1 MQAHYLLGIDG
12 GGTQCRARL
21 TDLHGNVLAEAA
33 GGPAN
38 VWSDYDAALIRV
50 GALIDKV
57 FLQAGLTP
65 QALGETSLVAGLA
78 GANVASVQARLAG
91 WQPACAALRV
101 VSDVEI
107 ACAGA
112 HGGEPG
118 AVFITG
124 TGSQGAAWD
133 GTRFTLLGGWGFA
146 LSDQG
151 SGAEL
156 GRRALRLA
164 LLAHEAVVEPSD
176 FTHQLMA
183 QFDHSPES
191 MLLWTRTAVPADWA
205 RVVPQVFAAAD
216 AGDGHAQHLLSQTA
230 ADIGLMVRRLM
241 ALSSGRVA
249 LMGGLA
255 APVHRWLAADIQAS
269 LATPQG
275 DALSGALKLAGAHP
289 AFSARADRVR
299 AIN

>member
-1 MQAHYLLGIDG
+1 MQPHYLLGIDG

-21 TDLHGNVLAEAA
+21 TDAQGRVLAEAT

-38 VWSDYDAALIRV
+38 VWSHYDAALNCVGELTDRV
-50 GALIDKV
+50 FSL
-57 FLQAGLTP
+57 AGLAP
-65 QALGETSLVAGLA
+65 QALAQTAMVAGLA
-78 GANVASVQARLAG
+78 GANVASVQARLAS
-91 WQPACAALRV
+91 WQPACAALQV

-112 HGGEPG
+112 HGGAPG
-118 AVFITG
+118 AVFIIG

-133 GTRFTLLGGWGFA
+133 GERFTLLGGWGFA

-164 LLAHEAVVEPSD
+164 LLAHEAIIAPTA

-183 QFDHSPES
+183 QSGDSPET
-191 MLLWTRTAVPADWA
+191 MLLWTRTATPADWA
-205 RVVPQVFAAAD
+205 RVVPQVFAAAES
-216 AGDGHAQHLLSQTA
+216 GDHHAADLLHQTA
-230 ADIGLMVRRLM
+230 ADIGLMVRRLI
-241 ALSSGRVA
+241 ALSNNGRVA

-255 APVHRWLAADIQAS
+255 TPIQRWLDDDIQAR
-269 LATPQG
+269 LTVPQG
-275 DALSGALKLAGAHP
+275 DALSGALTLAQQLT
-289 AFSARADRVR
+289 VR
-299 AIN
+299 

>member
-1 MQAHYLLGIDG
+1 MQAHYLLGI
-12 GGTQCRARL
+12 GTQCRARL
-21 TDLHGNVLAEAA
+21 SDLNGKVLAEAT

-38 VWSDYDAALIRV
+38 VWSEYDAALTRV

-57 FLQAGLTP
+57 FLQAGLAP
-65 QALGETSLVAGLA
+65 QTLAQTALVAGLA
-78 GANVASVQARLAG
+78 GANVSSVQARLAG
-91 WQPACAALRV
+91 WQPACAAFQV
-101 VSDVEI
+101 FSDVEI

-164 LLAHEAVVEPSD
+164 LLAHEAVVEKSD

-183 QFDHSPES
+183 QFDHTPET
-191 MLLWTRTAVPADWA
+191 MLLWTRTAAPADWA
-205 RVVPQVFAAAD
+205 RVFAAAH
-216 AGDGHAQHLLSQTA
+216 AGARHAQDLLAQTA
-230 ADIGLMVRRLM
+230 ADTGLMVRRLM
-241 ALSSGRVA
+241 AISSGLVA

-255 APVHRWLAADIQAS
+255 APIRRWLAADIQAC

-289 AFSARADRVR
+289 SFAGSCNRARA
-299 AIN
+299 IT

>member
-1 MQAHYLLGIDG
+1 MQPHYLLGIDG

-21 TDLHGNVLAEAA
+21 TDRQGCLLAEST

-38 VWSDYDAALIRV
+38 VWSDYDAALTCV
-50 GALIDKV
+50 GQLTEQV
-57 FLQAGLTP
+57 FIQAGLTAE
-65 QALGETSLVAGLA
+65 ALAQTALVAGLA
-78 GANVASVQARLAG
+78 GANVASVQARLAS
-91 WQPACAALRV
+91 WQPACAALQV

-118 AVFITG
+118 AVFIIG

-133 GTRFTLLGGWGFA
+133 GERFTLLGGWGFA

-164 LLAHEAVVEPSD
+164 LLAHESIIPHGSL
-176 FTHQLMA
+176 TRQLMA
-183 QFDHSPES
+183 QFGDSPET

-205 RVVPQVFAAAD
+205 RVVPQIFAAAD
-216 AGDGHAQHLLSQTA
+216 AGDSHAQELLQQTA
-230 ADIGLMVRRLM
+230 ADIGLMVRRLI
-241 ALSSGRVA
+241 ALSSGPVA
-249 LMGGLA
+249 LMGGVA
-255 APVHRWLAADIQAS
+255 APIQRWLDKDIQAR
-269 LATPQG
+269 LVVPQG
-275 DALSGALKLAGAHP
+275 DALSGALTLAQQLTP
-289 AFSARADRVR
+289 ADYRSQAG
-299 AIN
+299 